1 MKGNAEDE
9 LTALARKV
17 RRMRQLQKH
26 YFDLR
31 RRKDPTAEETLIAS
45 KRAEAEVD
53 EAVRDVLEFRTP
65 SLFDLDPA
73 GSDGR

>member
-1 MKGNAEDE
+1 MKANAEDE
-9 LTALARKV
+9 LTALARLV
-17 RRMRQLQKH
+17 RRMRQLQQH
-26 YFDLR
+26 YFRTRDREDL
-31 RRKDPTAEETLIAS
+31 AAS

-73 GSDGR
+73 GGDGR